1 MGVVLAA
8 VFSSMIIS
16 CFTFSY
22 LIDSSIG
29 IEGTFW
35 MYAAINII
43 GAIYI
48 AVVIKETKNLQIDQ
62 LKSLYLPK

>member
-1 MGVVLAA
+1 MGVVLVA

-35 MYAAINII
+35 MYAGINII
-43 GAIYI
+43 GVIYI
-48 AVVIKETKNLQIDQ
+48 ALVVKETKNLQID
-62 LKSLYLPK
+62 